1 MPEFEAVGAV
11 RDFVETGGDV
21 LVVIAFVTFVMW
33 TLLIERFWYF
43 RLVQPGRAEEA
54 LAIITQV
61 IDVWKH
67 LAKPEV
73 QGDLRNINNKLWA
86 EIDVF
91 QDACKA
97 VRTTK
102 GEPAPEWSLTKLW
115 EAFNE

>member
-1 MPEFEAVGAV
+1 MTDARWKAKGLDAT
-11 RDFVETGGDV
+11 DN
-21 LVVIAFVTFVMW
+21 
-33 TLLIERFWYF
+33 IE
-43 RLVQPGRAEEA
+43 ES